1 MRKIINYLQLNQVG
15 GLELLFAFTPM
26 LSGYGFMGYPLS
38 LLLLPILLFMALKKR
53 TGARYEVFKPVMIL
67 LIYVAI
73 HDLVLVLGPGKNFFG
88 YINTLLSL
96 ASILYISPVLN
107 FEKLKGSLNLV
118 CIVAI
123 GGLLYQL
130 SFTLAGQGVHPLE
143 IPFLSMSENR
153 LEGLELRPSSFFME
167 PAAYTA
173 FMFVPMALALIYR
186 QYVWMG
192 LLVFCVFLTGST
204 TGLLTS
210 FIMIGV
216 YALTQG
222 LKKRYI
228 LLMLAMGVVMFY
240 SLENFSIFEEGVT
253 KLQNTDV
260 ETNMRLA
267 QGPYVVSTMEPGE
280 YPLGVF
286 YKEVYDYCL
295 SRAPMVHF
303 YTEEVYM
310 STFWYMTLVYGIIG
324 LLLYLNVYWQ
334 LIRRSRLLLPLIVV
348 LLALLFS
355 SGYSLGSAFMFTTI
369 SMLAI
374 AYNKDVIE
382 E

>member
-1 MRKIINYLQLNQVG
+1 MKKIINYLQLNQVG

-38 LLLLPILLFMALKKR
+38 LLLLPILLFMAMKKR
-53 TGARYEVFKPVMIL
+53 TGTRYEVFKPVMIL
-67 LIYVAI
+67 LIYVAV
-73 HDLVLVLGPGKNFFG
+73 HDLVLVLSLGKNFFG

-96 ASILYISPVLN
+96 ASILYISPILN
-107 FEKLKGSLNLV
+107 FEKLKGSLNCV

-123 GGLLYQL
+123 GGLIYQL
-130 SFTLAGQGVHPLE
+130 SYILAGQGVHPLE

-153 LEGLELRPSSFFME
+153 LEEFEMRPSSFFME

-173 FMFVPMALALIYR
+173 FMFVPMALALISR

-192 LLVFCVFLTGST
+192 VLVFSVFLTGST

-210 FIMIGV
+210 FIMIGM

-222 LKKRYI
+222 LKKRNI

-240 SLENFSIFEEGVT
+240 SLESFSIFEEGVT
-253 KLQNTDV
+253 KMQETDV
-260 ETNMRLA
+260 KTNMRLA
-267 QGPYVVSTMEPGE
+267 QGPYVVSTMDPGE

-286 YKEVYDYCL
+286 YKEPYDYCL
-295 SRAPMVHF
+295 SRATMVHF

-310 STFWYMTLVYGIIG
+310 STFWYVILVYGIIG
-324 LLLYLNVYWQ
+324 LLLYLNVYWK
-334 LIRRSRLLLPLIVV
+334 LFRKSRLLLPLIVV

-369 SMLAI
+369 SMLVI
-374 AYNKDVIE
+374 AYNIKPQIK
-382 E
+382 

>member
-38 LLLLPILLFMALKKR
+38 LLLLPILLFMAMKKR
-53 TGARYEVFKPVMIL
+53 TGTRYEVFKPVMIL
-67 LIYVAI
+67 LIYVAV
-73 HDLVLVLGPGKNFFG
+73 HDLVLVLSLGKNFFG
-88 YINTLLSL
+88 YINTLLYL
-96 ASILYISPVLN
+96 VSILYISPVLN
-107 FEKLKGSLNLV
+107 FEKLKGSLNWACL
-118 CIVAI
+118 VAI
-123 GGLLYQL
+123 GGLLYQFNL
-130 SFTLAGQGVHPLE
+130 VMAGQEVRPLD
-143 IPFLSMSENR
+143 IPFLEMSEHR
-153 LEGLELRPSSFFME
+153 MEALSRRPSSFFME
-167 PAAYTA
+167 PAAYTS

-228 LLMLAMGVVMFY
+228 LLMLAMGAVMFY
-240 SLENFSIFEEGVT
+240 SLENVSIFETGVT
-253 KLQNTDV
+253 KLQETDV

-267 QGPYVVSTMEPGE
+267 QGPYVVSTMDPGE

-286 YKEVYDYCL
+286 YKGPYDYCL
-295 SRAPMVHF
+295 SRATRVHF

-310 STFWYMTLVYGIIG
+310 STFWYMILVYGIIG
-324 LLLYLNVYWQ
+324 LLLYLNVYWK
-334 LIRRSRLLLPLIVV
+334 LFRKSRLLLPLIVV

-369 SMLAI
+369 SMLAVV
-374 AYNKDVIE
+374 YNKDAIE

>member
-1 MRKIINYLQLNQVG
+1 MKKIINYLQLNQVG

-38 LLLLPILLFMALKKR
+38 LMLLPVLLFMAMKRR
-53 TGARYEVFKPVMIL
+53 TGTHYDVFKPVSIL
-67 LIYVAI
+67 LVYVAV
-73 HDLVLVLGPGKNFFG
+73 HDLVLVLSLGKNFFG

-96 ASILYISPVLN
+96 ASILYISPILN
-107 FEKLKGSLNLV
+107 FEKLKGSLNCV

-123 GGLLYQL
+123 GGLIYQL
-130 SFTLAGQGVHPLE
+130 SYILAGQGVHPLE

-153 LEGLELRPSSFFME
+153 LEEFEMRPSSFFME

-173 FMFVPMALALIYR
+173 FMFVPMALALISR

-192 LLVFCVFLTGST
+192 VLVFSVFLTGST

-210 FIMIGV
+210 FIMIGM

-222 LKKRYI
+222 LKKRNI

-240 SLENFSIFEEGVT
+240 SLESFSIFEEGVT
-253 KLQNTDV
+253 KMQETDV
-260 ETNMRLA
+260 KTNMRLA
-267 QGPYVVSTMEPGE
+267 QGPYVVSTMDPGE

-286 YKEVYDYCL
+286 YKEPYDYCL
-295 SRAPMVHF
+295 SRATMVHF

-310 STFWYMTLVYGIIG
+310 STFWYMILVYGIIG
-324 LLLYLNVYWQ
+324 LLLYLNVYWK
-334 LIRRSRLLLPLIVV
+334 LFRKSRLLLPLIVV

-355 SGYSLGSAFMFTTI
+355 SGYSLGSALCLPQYQCWLCYIIKMQ
-369 SMLAI
+369 
-374 AYNKDVIE
+374 
-382 E
+382 

>member
-38 LLLLPILLFMALKKR
+38 LLLLPILLLMAMKKR
-53 TGARYEVFKPVMIL
+53 TGTRYEVFKPVMIL
-67 LIYVAI
+67 LIYVAV
-73 HDLVLVLGPGKNFFG
+73 HDLVLVLSLGKNFFG
-88 YINTLLSL
+88 YINTLLYL
-96 ASILYISPVLN
+96 VSILYISPVLN
-107 FEKLKGSLNLV
+107 LEKLKGSLNWACL
-118 CIVAI
+118 VAI
-123 GGLLYQL
+123 GGLLYQ
-130 SFTLAGQGVHPLE
+130 FTLVMAGQEVRPLD
-143 IPFLSMSENR
+143 IPFLEMSEHR
-153 LEGLELRPSSFFME
+153 MEALTLRPSSFFME

-228 LLMLAMGVVMFY
+228 LLMFAIGAVMFY
-240 SLENFSIFEEGVT
+240 SLGKFSIFETGVK
-253 KLQNTDV
+253 KLQETDV

-280 YPLGVF
+280 YPFGVF
-286 YKEVYDYCL
+286 YKGPYDYCL
-295 SRAPMVHF
+295 SRATNVHF

-310 STFWYMTLVYGIIG
+310 STFWYMILVYGIVG
-324 LLLYLNVYWQ
+324 LLLYLNVYWK
-334 LIRRSRLLLPLIVV
+334 LFRKSRLLLPLIVV

-369 SMLAI
+369 SMLAVV
-374 AYNKDVIE
+374 YNKDAIE
-382 E
+382 K

>member
-1 MRKIINYLQLNQVG
+1 MKKIINYLQLNQVG

-38 LLLLPILLFMALKKR
+38 LMLLPVLLFMAMKRR
-53 TGARYEVFKPVMIL
+53 TGTHYDVFKPVSIL
-67 LIYVAI
+67 LVYVAV
-73 HDLVLVLGPGKNFFG
+73 HDLVLVLSLGKNFFG

-96 ASILYISPVLN
+96 ASILYISPILN
-107 FEKLKGSLNLV
+107 FEKLKGSLNCV

-123 GGLLYQL
+123 GGLIYQL
-130 SFTLAGQGVHPLE
+130 SYILAGQGVHPLE

-153 LEGLELRPSSFFME
+153 LEEFEMRPSSFFME

-173 FMFVPMALALIYR
+173 FMFVPMALALISR

-192 LLVFCVFLTGST
+192 VLVFSVFLTGST

-210 FIMIGV
+210 FIMIGM

-222 LKKRYI
+222 LKKRNI

-240 SLENFSIFEEGVT
+240 SLESFSIFEEGVT
-253 KLQNTDV
+253 KMQETDV
-260 ETNMRLA
+260 KTNMRLA
-267 QGPYVVSTMEPGE
+267 QGPYVVSTMDPGE

-286 YKEVYDYCL
+286 YKEPYDYCL
-295 SRAPMVHF
+295 SRATMVHF

-310 STFWYMTLVYGIIG
+310 STFWYMILVYGIIG
-324 LLLYLNVYWQ
+324 LLLYLNVYWK
-334 LIRRSRLLLPLIVV
+334 LFRKSRLLLPLIVV

-369 SMLAI
+369 SMLAVL
-374 AYNKDVIE
+374 YNKDAIE

>member
-1 MRKIINYLQLNQVG
+1 MKKIINYLQLKQVG

-26 LSGYGFMGYPLS
+26 LIGYGFMGYPLS
-38 LLLLPILLFMALKKR
+38 FLLLPILLFMAMKKR
-53 TGARYEVFKPVMIL
+53 TGTRYEVFKPVMIL
-67 LIYVAI
+67 LIYVAV
-73 HDLVLVLGPGKNFFG
+73 HDLVLVLSLGKNFFG
-88 YINTLLSL
+88 YINTLLNL
-96 ASILYISPVLN
+96 VSILYISPVLN
-107 FEKLKGSLNLV
+107 FEKLKGSLNWACL
-118 CIVAI
+118 VAI

-130 SFTLAGQGVHPLE
+130 SFILAGQGVHPLE

-153 LEGLELRPSSFFME
+153 LEELELRPSSFFME

-186 QYVWMG
+186 QYIWMG
-192 LLVFCVFLTGST
+192 LLVFCVLLTGST

-228 LLMLAMGVVMFY
+228 LLMFAIGAVMFY
-240 SLENFSIFEEGVT
+240 SLENFSIFEGGVT
-253 KLQNTDV
+253 KLQEMDV

-280 YPLGVF
+280 YPLGVY
-286 YKEVYDYCL
+286 YKEPYDYCL
-295 SRAPMVHF
+295 SRATMVHF

-324 LLLYLNVYWQ
+324 LLLYLNVYWK
-334 LIRRSRLLLPLIVV
+334 LFRKSRLLLPLIVV

-369 SMLAI
+369 SMLVI
-374 AYNKDVIE
+374 AYNIKPQIK
-382 E
+382 